1 MPASEPLIVFCSPGD
16 RRSAGIQQ
24 ARLRLGMPPALLIP
38 YAGLL
43 EGQPLADLLEQAVQQ
58 QVRDGMPE
66 QAGLP
71 TPGLNGA
78 PGRAQLEQP
87 DSLDGSN
94 GRPTPDFPDGSGG
107 RPALDSPAQ
116 AGPPLL
122 RLESSDGSFSRHP
135 ALDSSAQARPPLLRL
150 ESPGGSFGLERA
162 LIALGAPD
170 APDTDDSLHPFG
182 QQPDLRPLSFKAAAA
197 LKDMPGVLHHPSQW
211 FRGYCRLLA
220 HIRRE
225 AGQLLPASRWTND
238 PAEIAAM
245 TDKRRTQQIL
255 AEAGVPVPRPLCGSG
270 GQAPV
275 DYASL
280 RELMLTQRMHRVFI
294 KLASGSAA
302 SGVIAY
308 QLNPATGAEVAVT
321 TIGVE
326 NYITRPPVYYN
337 SGKLQRYTD
346 SARLAGIINWLY
358 RHGAY
363 AEQWIPKPGI
373 SGHSFDIR
381 QLVVA
386 GEACHAVAR
395 VSTTPIT
402 NLHLRSQRMT
412 PAEAGLPEEMQ
423 AQVRRSAEASLAAFP
438 RCSIAGID
446 VLVGSSGRTY
456 TADVN
461 PFGDLLYDVEY
472 QGCSTYEWEM
482 KQLSGRNLSL

>member
-1 MPASEPLIVFCSPGD
+1 MQPAAPLIVFCQPGD

-24 ARLRLGMPPALLIP
+24 ARSRLGMPPALLIP

-43 EGQPLADLLEQAVQQ
+43 EGQPLADLLTLAVQRQ
-58 QVRDGMPE
+58 IRDG
-66 QAGLP
+66 G
-71 TPGLNGA
+71 PGQPL
-78 PGRAQLEQP
+78 LEQWE
-87 DSLDGSN
+87 SLRDYSSGPSERESASGSSS
-94 GRPTPDFPDGSGG
+94 GHPTQPTQESAGGSSSGH
-107 RPALDSPAQ
+107 PTQES
-116 AGPPLL
+116 AG
-122 RLESSDGSFSRHP
+122 GSFSRHAAP
-135 ALDSSAQARPPLLRL
+135 ESAACPPLLRL
-150 ESPGGSFGLERA
+150 ESPGGSFALERA

-170 APDTDDSLHPFG
+170 APDPDDSLHPFG
-182 QQPDLRPLSFKAAAA
+182 QQPDLRPLSFKAASA
-197 LKDMPGVLHHPSQW
+197 LKDLPGVLHHPSQW

-220 HIRRE
+220 RLRRE

-255 AEAGVPVPRPLCGSG
+255 AESGVSVPRPLRGSG

-280 RELMLTQRMHRVFI
+280 RELMLSQRMHRVFI

-308 QLNPATGAEVAVT
+308 QLNPATGAESAVT

-326 NYITRPPVYYN
+326 SYITRPPVYYN

-346 SARLAGIINWLY
+346 SAHLAGIINWLY
-358 RHGAY
+358 RHAAY
-363 AEQWIPKPGI
+363 AEQWIPKPGRD
-373 SGHSFDIR
+373 GHSFDVR

-412 PAEAGLPEEMQ
+412 PAEAGLSEVQQ
-423 AQVRRSAEASLAAFP
+423 AEVRRTAEASLAAFP
-438 RCSIAGID
+438 NCSVAGID
-446 VLVGSSGRTY
+446 VLAGSSGRMY

-482 KQLSGRNLSL
+482 KQLS

>member
-1 MPASEPLIVFCSPGD
+1 MQPAAPLIVFCQPGD
-16 RRSAGIQQ
+16 RRSAGIQL
-24 ARLRLGMPPALLIP
+24 ARERLGLSPALLIP
-38 YAGLL
+38 YAALL
-43 EGQPLADLLEQAVQQ
+43 QNQPLAELLA
-58 QVRDGMPE
+58 PAL
-66 QAGLP
+66 QAG
-71 TPGLNGA
+71 G
-78 PGRAQLEQP
+78 Q
-87 DSLDGSN
+87 
-94 GRPTPDFPDGSGG
+94 
-107 RPALDSPAQ
+107 
-116 AGPPLL
+116 
-122 RLESSDGSFSRHP
+122 
-135 ALDSSAQARPPLLRL
+135 PPLLRL
-150 ESPGGSFGLERA
+150 ESPGGSFALERA

-170 APDTDDSLHPFG
+170 APNPDDSLHPYG
-182 QQPDLRPLSFKAAAA
+182 QQPDLRPLSSKAAAS
-197 LKDMPGVLHHPSQW
+197 LQELPGVLHHPSQW

-220 HIRRE
+220 QIRRE
-225 AGQLLPASRWTND
+225 ARQLLPASHWTND

-245 TDKRRTQQIL
+245 TDKRRTQQLL
-255 AEAGVPVPRPLCGSG
+255 AEAGVPVPRPLRSSS

-280 RELMLTQRMHRVFI
+280 RELMHEQRMHRVFI

-308 QLNPATGAEVAVT
+308 QLNPATGAELAVT

-346 SARLAGIINWLY
+346 STRLAGIINWLY

-363 AEQWIPKPGI
+363 AEQWIPKPGKD
-373 SGHSFDIR
+373 GQSFDIR

-386 GEACHAVAR
+386 GEACHAIAR

-402 NLHLRSQRMT
+402 NLHLRSRRMS
-412 PAEAGLPEEMQ
+412 PAEAGLTEAQQ
-423 AQVRRSAEASLAAFP
+423 AEVRRTAEASLAAFP

-446 VLVGSSGRTY
+446 VLVGSAGRTY

-482 KQLSGRNLSL
+482 KQLSGRNPAP

>member
-1 MPASEPLIVFCSPGD
+1 MQPAAPLIVFCQPGD

-24 ARLRLGMPPALLIP
+24 ARSRLGMPPALLIP

-43 EGQPLADLLEQAVQQ
+43 EGQPLADLLTLAVQRQ
-58 QVRDGMPE
+58 IRDG
-66 QAGLP
+66 G
-71 TPGLNGA
+71 PGQPL
-78 PGRAQLEQP
+78 LEQWESLRDYSSGPSERESASGSSSGHPTQESAGGSFSESSEAEAQRLLP
-87 DSLDGSN
+87 DSPG
-94 GRPTPDFPDGSGG
+94 
-107 RPALDSPAQ
+107 
-116 AGPPLL
+116 
-122 RLESSDGSFSRHP
+122 GSFSRHAAP
-135 ALDSSAQARPPLLRL
+135 ESAACPPLLRL
-150 ESPGGSFGLERA
+150 ESPGGSFALERA

-170 APDTDDSLHPFG
+170 APDADDSLHPFG
-182 QQPDLRPLSFKAAAA
+182 QQPDLRPLSFQAASA
-197 LKDMPGVLHHPSQW
+197 LKDLPGVLHHPSQW

-220 HIRRE
+220 RLRQE

-255 AEAGVPVPRPLCGSG
+255 AESGVSVPRPLRGSG
-270 GQAPV
+270 GQVPV

-280 RELMLTQRMHRVFI
+280 RELMLSQRMHRVFI

-308 QLNPATGAEVAVT
+308 QLNPATGAESAVT

-326 NYITRPPVYYN
+326 SYITRPPVYYN

-363 AEQWIPKPGI
+363 AEQWIPKPGKD
-373 SGHSFDIR
+373 GHSFDIR

-402 NLHLRSQRMT
+402 NLHLRSRRMT
-412 PAEAGLPEEMQ
+412 PAEAGLSEAQQ
-423 AQVRRSAEASLAAFP
+423 AEVRRTAEASLAAFP
-438 RCSIAGID
+438 NCSVAGID
-446 VLVGSSGRTY
+446 VLAGSSGRMY

-482 KQLSGRNLSL
+482 KQLS

>member
-1 MPASEPLIVFCSPGD
+1 MQPAAPLIVFCQPGD

-24 ARLRLGMPPALLIP
+24 ARSRLGMPPALLIP

-58 QVRDGMPE
+58 QA
-66 QAGLP
+66 AGLP
-71 TPGLNGA
+71 
-78 PGRAQLEQP
+78 E
-87 DSLDGSN
+87 
-94 GRPTPDFPDGSGG
+94 
-107 RPALDSPAQ
+107 
-116 AGPPLL
+116 PL
-122 RLESSDGSFSRHP
+122 G
-135 ALDSSAQARPPLLRL
+135 LLRL
-150 ESPGGSFGLERA
+150 ESPGGSFALERA

-170 APDTDDSLHPFG
+170 APDQDDSLHPFG
-182 QQPDLRPLSFKAAAA
+182 QQPDLRPLSFKAASA
-197 LKDMPGVLHHPSQW
+197 LKDLPGVLHHPSQW

-220 HIRRE
+220 RLRQE
-225 AGQLLPASRWTND
+225 AGQVLPASRWTND

-255 AEAGVPVPRPLCGSG
+255 AESGVPVPRPLRGSG
-270 GQAPV
+270 GQVPV

-280 RELMLTQRMHRVFI
+280 RELMLSERMHRVFI

-308 QLNPATGAEVAVT
+308 QLNPATGAESAVT

-326 NYITRPPVYYN
+326 SYITRPPVYYN

-363 AEQWIPKPGI
+363 AEQWIPKPGKD
-373 SGHSFDIR
+373 GHSFDIR

-402 NLHLRSQRMT
+402 NLHLRSRRMT
-412 PAEAGLPEEMQ
+412 PAEAGLSEAQQ
-423 AQVRRSAEASLAAFP
+423 AEVRLTAEASLAAFP

-446 VLVGSSGRTY
+446 VLPGSSGQMY

-472 QGCSTYEWEM
+472 QGCGTYEWEM